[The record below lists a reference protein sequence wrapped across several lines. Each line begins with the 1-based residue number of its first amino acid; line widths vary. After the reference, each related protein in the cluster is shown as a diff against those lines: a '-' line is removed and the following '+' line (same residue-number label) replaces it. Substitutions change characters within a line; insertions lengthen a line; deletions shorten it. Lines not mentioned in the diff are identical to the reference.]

1 MKIFDKYILKSFIEP
16 FLATFFVVLFVLVMQ
31 ALWLAFDE
39 IAGKGIDI
47 FFILKFLGYL
57 ALILTPTA
65 LPIGILLSSIMA
77 LGTLAENYEFAAM
90 KSAGIS
96 LNRVIRPLVILVI
109 LLSALDFVFLNNI
122 YPWATLKQKNLYLN
136 MKKKK
141 PALALVPGA
150 FNTEIP
156 GFSIK
161 FEEKYG
167 KEDNLLKNV
176 QIADLNAGKGKIKVI
191 TAEKGTISTEEGS
204 KYMTLTLENGNYYE
218 EHLTNSMSE
227 IERSRM
233 PASKATFKTYTI
245 NIDISSFNDDKS
257 MSDELVKEHHGM
269 LSIVQLDS
277 ISKKNKVEYDFY
289 IQTRADIF
297 YNTINAKKLHQY
309 PDSVVIK
316 KNIDPLLVEKDTN
329 SLLIEKDTNSLL
341 IEKDTS
347 SLLTK
352 KNTDSLLIKK
362 LSPEILQ
369 NFNQKNRSTVLNE
382 AIQLL
387 NRTIERNKYQLKS
400 FKDQRKILNLYD
412 FEFSYRISFSL
423 ACLVLFFIGAP
434 LGSII
439 RKGGFGLPMI
449 MAIIVFVIYFFISQ
463 LGRNLSEES
472 AISAL
477 FGSWLS
483 TLILLPF
490 GILLTRRATKGM
502 GIFNVDAIIKK
513 AQKIFN
519 KFTEKISIK

>member
-1 MKIFDKYILKSFIEP
+1 MKIFDKYILKSFLQP

-77 LGTLAENYEFAAM
+77 LGTLAENYEFAAI

-96 LNRVIRPLVILVI
+96 LKRVLRPLVILVI
-109 LLSALDFVFLNNI
+109 LLSGLNFVFLNNV

-141 PALALVPGA
+141 PALALVPGS

-161 FEEKYG
+161 FDEKYG
-167 KEDNLLKNV
+167 EEKNLLKNV
-176 QIADLNAGKGKIKVI
+176 QIADLSANKGKIKVI

-218 EHLTNSMSE
+218 EHLNRTMMPQD
-227 IERSRM
+227 RAKM
-233 PASKATFKTYTI
+233 PASKAVFETYTI
-245 NIDISSFNDDKS
+245 NIDISSFSDDNTLNDEK
-257 MSDELVKEHHGM
+257 VKEHHGM

-277 ISKKNKVEYDFY
+277 ISKVNKIDYDTY
-289 IQTRADIF
+289 TQNRADIF
-297 YNTINAKKLHQY
+297 YNSIYAKKLYKY
-309 PDSVVIK
+309 PDSVL
-316 KNIDPLLVEKDTN
+316 N
-329 SLLIEKDTNSLL
+329 
-341 IEKDTS
+341 
-347 SLLTK
+347 
-352 KNTDSLLIKK
+352 KK
-362 LSPEILQ
+362 LAPEILN
-369 NFNQKNRSTVLNE
+369 NFNQRNKSTVLNE
-382 AIQLL
+382 SIQLL
-387 NRTIERNKYQLKS
+387 NRNIERNKYQIKD
-400 FKDQRKILNLYD
+400 FKDKRKILNLYD
-412 FEFSYRISFSL
+412 FEFYYRISFSL

-449 MAIIVFVIYFFISQ
+449 MAITIFVIYFFISQ

-477 FGSWLS
+477 LGSWLS

-490 GILLTRRATKGM
+490 GLLLTRRATKGM
-502 GIFNVDAIIKK
+502 GIFNIDALFDK
-513 AQKIFN
+513 AQKIFI
-519 KFTEKISIK
+519 KFTEKISVK

>member
-1 MKIFDKYILKSFIEP
+1 LKIFDKYILKSFLQP

-77 LGTLAENYEFAAM
+77 LGTLAENYEFAAV

-96 LNRVIRPLVILVI
+96 LKRVIRPLVILVV
-109 LLSALDFVFLNNI
+109 LLSGLNFVFLNNI

-161 FEEKYG
+161 FDEKYG
-167 KEDNLLKNV
+167 EEKNLLKNV
-176 QIADLNAGKGKIKVI
+176 QIADLSANKGKIKVI

-204 KYMTLTLENGNYYE
+204 KYMTLTLENGNYFE
-218 EHLTNSMSE
+218 EHLNRTMMPQD
-227 IERSRM
+227 RAKM

-245 NIDISSFNDDKS
+245 NIDISSFSDGNTLNDEK
-257 MSDELVKEHHGM
+257 VKEHHGM

-277 ISKKNKVEYDFY
+277 ISKINKVDYDTY
-289 IQTRADIF
+289 IQNRADIF
-297 YNTINAKKLHQY
+297 YNSIYAKKLYKY
-309 PDSVVIK
+309 PDSVL
-316 KNIDPLLVEKDTN
+316 N
-329 SLLIEKDTNSLL
+329 
-341 IEKDTS
+341 
-347 SLLTK
+347 
-352 KNTDSLLIKK
+352 KK
-362 LSPEILQ
+362 LAPEILN
-369 NFNQKNRSTVLNE
+369 NFNLRNKSTVLNE
-382 AIQLL
+382 SIQLL
-387 NRTIERNKYQLKS
+387 NRNIDRNKYQIKD
-400 FKDQRKILNLYD
+400 FKDKRKILNLYD
-412 FEFSYRISFSL
+412 FEFYYRISFSL

-449 MAIIVFVIYFFISQ
+449 MAITIFVIYFFISQ

-477 FGSWLS
+477 LGSWLS

-490 GILLTRRATKGM
+490 GLLLTRRATKGM
-502 GIFNVDAIIKK
+502 GIFNIDALFDR
-513 AQKIFN
+513 AQKIFI
-519 KFTEKISIK
+519 KFTEKISVK

>member
-1 MKIFDKYILKSFIEP
+1 MKIFDKYILKSFLQP

-47 FFILKFLGYL
+47 FFILKFLAYL
-57 ALILTPTA
+57 GLILTPTA

-77 LGTLAENYEFAAM
+77 LGTLAENYEFAAI

-96 LNRVIRPLVILVI
+96 LKRVIRPLVILVI
-109 LLSALDFVFLNNI
+109 LLSGLDFIFLNNI

-161 FEEKYG
+161 FDEKYG
-167 KEDNLLKNV
+167 EEENLLKNV
-176 QIADLNAGKGKIKVI
+176 QIADLNANKGKIKVI
-191 TAEKGTISTEEGS
+191 TAEKGIISTEQGS
-204 KYMTLTLENGNYYE
+204 KYMTLTLENGHYYE
-218 EHLTNSMSE
+218 EHLNKAISTTD
-227 IERSRM
+227 RSRM

-245 NIDISSFNDDKS
+245 NIDISSFSDDNS
-257 MSDELVKEHHGM
+257 MNDELVKEHHGM

-277 ISKKNKVEYDFY
+277 ISKKNKIEYDAY
-289 IQTRADIF
+289 IQNRADIF
-297 YNTINAKKLHQY
+297 YNTVNAKKLYKY
-309 PDSVVIK
+309 PDSVLN
-316 KNIDPLLVEKDTN
+316 KNLK
-329 SLLIEKDTNSLL
+329 
-341 IEKDTS
+341 
-347 SLLTK
+347 
-352 KNTDSLLIKK
+352 
-362 LSPEILQ
+362 PEILE
-369 NFNQKNRSTVLNE
+369 NFSLKNKSTVLNE
-382 AIQLL
+382 SIQLI
-387 NRTIERNKYQLKS
+387 NRTIDRNKYSIKS

-412 FEFSYRISFSL
+412 FEFSYRISFAL

-449 MAIIVFVIYFFISQ
+449 MAIMIFVIYFFISQ

-477 FGSWLS
+477 LGSWLS

-502 GIFNVDAIIKK
+502 GIFNIDALFDKV
-513 AQKIFN
+513 QKIFN
-519 KFTEKISIK
+519 KLMIYRKN

>member
-1 MKIFDKYILKSFIEP
+1 MKIFDKYILKSFLQP

-77 LGTLAENYEFAAM
+77 LGTLAENYEFAAI

-96 LNRVIRPLVILVI
+96 LNRVIRPLVILVV
-109 LLSALDFVFLNNI
+109 LLSGLNFIFLNNI

-161 FEEKYG
+161 FDEKYG
-167 KEDNLLKNV
+167 EEENLLKNV
-176 QIADLNAGKGKIKVI
+176 QIADLNANKGKIKVI

-218 EHLTNSMSE
+218 EHLNQTMMPQD
-227 IERSRM
+227 RAKM
-233 PASKATFKTYTI
+233 PASKASFKTYTI
-245 NIDISSFNDDKS
+245 NIDISSFSDDNTLNEEKI
-257 MSDELVKEHHGM
+257 KEHHGM

-277 ISKKNKVEYDFY
+277 ISKINKIEYDTY
-289 IQTRADIF
+289 TQNRADIF
-297 YNTINAKKLHQY
+297 YNSIYGKKLYKY
-309 PDSVVIK
+309 PDSLIN
-316 KNIDPLLVEKDTN
+316 KNLK
-329 SLLIEKDTNSLL
+329 
-341 IEKDTS
+341 
-347 SLLTK
+347 
-352 KNTDSLLIKK
+352 
-362 LSPEILQ
+362 PEILD
-369 NFNQKNRSTVLNE
+369 NFNLRNKSTVLNE
-382 AIQLL
+382 SIQLL
-387 NRTIERNKYQLKS
+387 NRTFDRNKYQIKD
-400 FKDQRKILNLYD
+400 FKDKRKILNLYD
-412 FEFSYRISFSL
+412 FEFSYRISFAL

-449 MAIIVFVIYFFISQ
+449 MAITIFVIYFFISQ

-477 FGSWLS
+477 LGSWLS

-490 GILLTRRATKGM
+490 GLLLTRRATKGM
-502 GIFNVDAIIKK
+502 GIFNIDAIFSKI
-513 AQKIFN
+513 QKIFT
-519 KFTEKISIK
+519 KFTEKILVK

>member
-1 MKIFDKYILKSFIEP
+1 MKIFDKYILKSFLQP

-77 LGTLAENYEFAAM
+77 LGTLAENYEFAAI

-96 LNRVIRPLVILVI
+96 LKRVIRPLVILVM
-109 LLSALDFVFLNNI
+109 LLSGLNFVFLNNI

-161 FEEKYG
+161 FDEKYG
-167 KEDNLLKNV
+167 EEKNLLKNV
-176 QIADLNAGKGKIKVI
+176 QIADLSANKGKIKVI

-204 KYMTLTLENGNYYE
+204 KYMTLTLENGNYFE
-218 EHLTNSMSE
+218 EHLNRTMMPQDKAK
-227 IERSRM
+227 M

-245 NIDISSFNDDKS
+245 NIDISSFSDGNTLNDEK
-257 MSDELVKEHHGM
+257 VKEHHGM

-277 ISKKNKVEYDFY
+277 ISKINKVDYDTY
-289 IQTRADIF
+289 IQNRADIF
-297 YNTINAKKLHQY
+297 YNSIYAKKLYKY
-309 PDSVVIK
+309 PDSVL
-316 KNIDPLLVEKDTN
+316 N
-329 SLLIEKDTNSLL
+329 
-341 IEKDTS
+341 
-347 SLLTK
+347 
-352 KNTDSLLIKK
+352 KK
-362 LSPEILQ
+362 LAPEILN
-369 NFNQKNRSTVLNE
+369 NFNLRNKSTVLNE
-382 AIQLL
+382 SIQLL
-387 NRTIERNKYQLKS
+387 NRNIDRNKYQIKD
-400 FKDQRKILNLYD
+400 FKDKRKILNLYD
-412 FEFSYRISFSL
+412 FEFYYRISFSL

-449 MAIIVFVIYFFISQ
+449 MAITIFVIYFFISQ

-477 FGSWLS
+477 LGSWLS

-490 GILLTRRATKGM
+490 GLLLTRRATKGM
-502 GIFNVDAIIKK
+502 GIFNIDALFDR
-513 AQKIFN
+513 AQKIFI
-519 KFTEKISIK
+519 KFTEKISVK

>member
-1 MKIFDKYILKSFIEP
+1 LKIFDKYILKSFLQP

-77 LGTLAENYEFAAM
+77 LGTLAENYEFAAI

-96 LNRVIRPLVILVI
+96 LKRVIRPLVILVV
-109 LLSALDFVFLNNI
+109 LLSGLNFVFLNNI

-161 FEEKYG
+161 FDEKYG
-167 KEDNLLKNV
+167 EEENLLKNV
-176 QIADLNAGKGKIKVI
+176 QIADLSANKGKIKVI

-218 EHLTNSMSE
+218 EHHNRAMMPQD
-227 IERSRM
+227 RAKM
-233 PASKATFKTYTI
+233 PASKAVFNTYTI
-245 NIDISSFNDDKS
+245 NIDISSFSDDNTLNDEK
-257 MSDELVKEHHGM
+257 VKEHHGM

-277 ISKKNKVEYDFY
+277 ISKINKIEYDSY
-289 IQTRADIF
+289 TKNRADIF
-297 YNTINAKKLHQY
+297 YNSIYAKKLYKY
-309 PDSVVIK
+309 PDSVL
-316 KNIDPLLVEKDTN
+316 N
-329 SLLIEKDTNSLL
+329 
-341 IEKDTS
+341 
-347 SLLTK
+347 
-352 KNTDSLLIKK
+352 KK
-362 LSPEILQ
+362 LAPEILN
-369 NFNQKNRSTVLNE
+369 NFNLRNKSTVLNE
-382 AIQLL
+382 SIQLL
-387 NRTIERNKYQLKS
+387 NRNIDRNKYQIKD
-400 FKDQRKILNLYD
+400 FKDKRKILNLYD
-412 FEFSYRISFSL
+412 FEFYYRISFSL

-449 MAIIVFVIYFFISQ
+449 MAITIFVIYFFISQ

-477 FGSWLS
+477 LGSWLS

-490 GILLTRRATKGM
+490 GLLLTRRATKGM
-502 GIFNVDAIIKK
+502 GIFNIDALFDK
-513 AQKIFN
+513 AQKIFI
-519 KFTEKISIK
+519 KFTEKISVK

>member
-1 MKIFDKYILKSFIEP
+1 MKIFDKYILKSFLQP

-39 IAGKGIDI
+39 IAGKGIDV

-77 LGTLAENYEFAAM
+77 LGTLAENYEFAAI

-96 LNRVIRPLVILVI
+96 LKRVIRPLIILVV
-109 LLSALDFVFLNNI
+109 LLSGLNFVFLNNI

-141 PALALVPGA
+141 PALALVPGS

-161 FEEKYG
+161 FDEKYG
-167 KEDNLLKNV
+167 KEENLLKNV
-176 QIADLNAGKGKIKVI
+176 QIADLNANKGKIKVI

-218 EHLTNSMSE
+218 EHLTSMMTPKDRE
-227 IERSRM
+227 RM

-245 NIDISSFNDDKS
+245 NIDISSFSDNNTLNDEK
-257 MSDELVKEHHGM
+257 VKEHHGM

-277 ISKKNKVEYDFY
+277 ISKINKIEYDTY
-289 IQTRADIF
+289 TKNRADIF
-297 YNTINAKKLHQY
+297 YNSVYAKKLHKY
-309 PDSVVIK
+309 PDSIL
-316 KNIDPLLVEKDTN
+316 N
-329 SLLIEKDTNSLL
+329 
-341 IEKDTS
+341 
-347 SLLTK
+347 
-352 KNTDSLLIKK
+352 KK
-362 LSPEILQ
+362 LAPEVLD
-369 NFNQKNRSTVLNE
+369 NFNLRNKSTVLNE
-382 AIQLL
+382 SIQML
-387 NRTIERNKYQLKS
+387 NRNIDRNKYQIKD
-400 FKDQRKILNLYD
+400 FKDKRKILNLYD
-412 FEFSYRISFSL
+412 FEFYYRVSFSL

-449 MAIIVFVIYFFISQ
+449 MAIIIFVIYFFISQ

-472 AISAL
+472 AISAVL
-477 FGSWLS
+477 GSWLS

-490 GILLTRRATKGM
+490 GLLLTRRATKGM
-502 GIFNVDAIIKK
+502 GIFNIDALFGKT
-513 AQKIFN
+513 QKIFT
-519 KFTEKISIK
+519 KFIKKISVK

>member
-1 MKIFDKYILKSFIEP
+1 MKIFDKYILKSFLQP

-77 LGTLAENYEFAAM
+77 LGTLAENYEFAAI

-96 LNRVIRPLVILVI
+96 LKRVIRPLVILVV
-109 LLSALDFVFLNNI
+109 LLSGLNFVFLNNI

-161 FEEKYG
+161 FDEKYG
-167 KEDNLLKNV
+167 EEKNLLKNV
-176 QIADLNAGKGKIKVI
+176 QIADLSANKGKIKVI

-218 EHLTNSMSE
+218 EHLNQTMMPQD
-227 IERSRM
+227 RAKM
-233 PASKATFKTYTI
+233 PASKAVFKLYTI
-245 NIDISSFNDDKS
+245 NIDISSFSDNNTLNDEK
-257 MSDELVKEHHGM
+257 VKEHHGM

-277 ISKKNKVEYDFY
+277 ISKVNKVDYDVY
-289 IQTRADIF
+289 TKNRSDIF
-297 YNTINAKKLHQY
+297 YNSVYAKKLYKY
-309 PDSVVIK
+309 PDSIL
-316 KNIDPLLVEKDTN
+316 N
-329 SLLIEKDTNSLL
+329 
-341 IEKDTS
+341 
-347 SLLTK
+347 
-352 KNTDSLLIKK
+352 KK
-362 LSPEILQ
+362 LAPEVLD
-369 NFNQKNRSTVLNE
+369 NFSLRNKSTVLNE
-382 AIQLL
+382 SIQML
-387 NRTIERNKYQLKS
+387 NRNIERNKYQIKD
-400 FKDQRKILNLYD
+400 FKDKRKILNLYD
-412 FEFSYRISFSL
+412 FEFYYRISFSL

-449 MAIIVFVIYFFISQ
+449 MAITIFVIYFFISQ

-477 FGSWLS
+477 LGSWLS

-490 GILLTRRATKGM
+490 GLLLTRRATKGM
-502 GIFNVDAIIKK
+502 GIFNIDALFDK
-513 AQKIFN
+513 AQKIFI
-519 KFTEKISIK
+519 KFTEKISVK

>member
-1 MKIFDKYILKSFIEP
+1 MKIFDKYILKSFLQP

-57 ALILTPTA
+57 GLILTPTA

-77 LGTLAENYEFAAM
+77 LGTLAENYEFAAI

-96 LNRVIRPLVILVI
+96 LKRVIRPLVILVV
-109 LLSALDFVFLNNI
+109 LLSGLNFIFLNNI

-161 FEEKYG
+161 FDEKYG
-167 KEDNLLKNV
+167 EEENLLKNV
-176 QIADLNAGKGKIKVI
+176 QIADLNANKGKIKVI

-218 EHLTNSMSE
+218 EHLNQVMMPQD
-227 IERSRM
+227 RAKM
-233 PASKATFKTYTI
+233 PASKAAFKMYTI
-245 NIDISSFNDDKS
+245 NIDISSFSDDNTLNDEK
-257 MSDELVKEHHGM
+257 VKEHHGM

-277 ISKKNKVEYDFY
+277 ISKINKIEYDIY
-289 IQTRADIF
+289 TQNRADIF
-297 YNTINAKKLHQY
+297 YNSIYAKKLYKY
-309 PDSVVIK
+309 PDSVL
-316 KNIDPLLVEKDTN
+316 N
-329 SLLIEKDTNSLL
+329 
-341 IEKDTS
+341 
-347 SLLTK
+347 
-352 KNTDSLLIKK
+352 KK
-362 LSPEILQ
+362 LAPEILD
-369 NFNQKNRSTVLNE
+369 NFNLRNKSIVLNE
-382 AIQLL
+382 SVQLL
-387 NRTIERNKYQLKS
+387 NRTIDRNKYQTKD
-400 FKDQRKILNLYD
+400 FKDKRKILNLYD
-412 FEFSYRISFSL
+412 FEFYYRISFSL

-449 MAIIVFVIYFFISQ
+449 MAITIFVIYFFISQ

-472 AISAL
+472 AISAVL
-477 FGSWLS
+477 GSWLS

-490 GILLTRRATKGM
+490 GLLLTRRATQGM
-502 GIFNVDAIIKK
+502 GIFNIDAIFKK
-513 AQKIFN
+513 AQKIFT
-519 KFTEKISIK
+519 KFTEKSLVK

>member
-1 MKIFDKYILKSFIEP
+1 MKIFDKYILKSFLQP

-77 LGTLAENYEFAAM
+77 LGTLAENYEFAAI

-96 LNRVIRPLVILVI
+96 LKRVIRPLVILVI
-109 LLSALDFVFLNNI
+109 LLSGLNFIFLNNI

-161 FEEKYG
+161 FDEKYG
-167 KEDNLLKNV
+167 EEDNLLKNV

-218 EHLTNSMSE
+218 EHLTNAMNSSE
-227 IERSRM
+227 RAKM

-245 NIDISSFNDDKS
+245 NIDISSFSDDNSMND
-257 MSDELVKEHHGM
+257 ERVKEHHGM

-277 ISKKNKVEYDFY
+277 ISKKNKIEYDAY
-289 IQTRADIF
+289 IENRADIF
-297 YNTINAKKLHQY
+297 FNAIHAKKLYQY
-309 PDSVVIK
+309 PDSIV
-316 KNIDPLLVEKDTN
+316 
-329 SLLIEKDTNSLL
+329 SR
-341 IEKDTS
+341 
-347 SLLTK
+347 
-352 KNTDSLLIKK
+352 K
-362 LSPEILQ
+362 LKPEILD
-369 NFNQKNRSTVLNE
+369 NFNLNNKRTVLNQ
-382 AIQLL
+382 ASQLI
-387 NRTIERNKYQLKS
+387 NRTIDRNKYQIKS

-439 RKGGFGLPMI
+439 RKGGFGLPLI
-449 MAIIVFVIYFFISQ
+449 MAITIFVIYFFISQ
-463 LGRNLSEES
+463 LGKNLSEES

-477 FGSWLS
+477 LGSWLS

-502 GIFNVDAIIKK
+502 GIFNIDAFFNRV
-513 AQKIFN
+513 QNIFN
-519 KFTEKISIK
+519 KLTKKISIK

>member
-1 MKIFDKYILKSFIEP
+1 M
-16 FLATFFVVLFVLVMQ
+16 
-31 ALWLAFDE
+31 
-39 IAGKGIDI
+39 
-47 FFILKFLGYL
+47 GYL

-77 LGTLAENYEFAAM
+77 LGTLAENYEFAAI

-96 LNRVIRPLVILVI
+96 LKRVIRPLVILVI
-109 LLSALDFVFLNNI
+109 LLSGLNFVFLNNI

-161 FEEKYG
+161 FDEKYG
-167 KEDNLLKNV
+167 EEENLLKNV
-176 QIADLNAGKGKIKVI
+176 QIADLSAGKGKIKVI

-218 EHLTNSMSE
+218 EHVTNNMMPR
-227 IERSRM
+227 ERARM
-233 PASKATFKTYTI
+233 PASKASFKTYTI
-245 NIDISSFNDDKS
+245 NIDISSFSDDNS
-257 MSDELVKEHHGM
+257 MDDEIVKEHHGM

-277 ISKKNKVEYDFY
+277 ISKKNKIEYDAY

-297 YNTINAKKLHQY
+297 YNIIKANKLYKY
-309 PDSVVIK
+309 PDSIL
-316 KNIDPLLVEKDTN
+316 NR
-329 SLLIEKDTNSLL
+329 
-341 IEKDTS
+341 
-347 SLLTK
+347 
-352 KNTDSLLIKK
+352 K
-362 LSPEILQ
+362 LKPEILE
-369 NFNQKNRSTVLNE
+369 NFNLKNKSTVLNE
-382 AIQLL
+382 SIQLL
-387 NRTIERNKYQLKS
+387 NRTTERNKYQVKS

-439 RKGGFGLPMI
+439 RKGGFGLPMV
-449 MAIIVFVIYFFISQ
+449 MAITIFVIYFFISQ
-463 LGRNLSEES
+463 LGKNLSEES

-477 FGSWLS
+477 LGSWLS
-483 TLILLPF
+483 TIILLPF

-502 GIFNVDAIIKK
+502 GIFNIDARFNKV
-513 AQKIFN
+513 QKIFN
-519 KFTEKISIK
+519 KLIHRKISIKK